1 MKNARRNSPPLSRTI
16 PRQGLNMDMHDYVKL
31 AAESRARELEAA
43 INCFRECGVEIE
55 RFSIQEHP
63 DMTAL
68 CIDGVPRFTW
78 RIVYPTAPS

>member
-1 MKNARRNSPPLSRTI
+1 MNISNKVLFCE
-16 PRQGLNMDMHDYVKL
+16 
-31 AAESRARELEAA
+31 AAESRVRELEAA
-43 INCFRECGVEIE
+43 IIRFRDCGVEIE

-78 RIVYPTAPS
+78 RLVYNLPHSER